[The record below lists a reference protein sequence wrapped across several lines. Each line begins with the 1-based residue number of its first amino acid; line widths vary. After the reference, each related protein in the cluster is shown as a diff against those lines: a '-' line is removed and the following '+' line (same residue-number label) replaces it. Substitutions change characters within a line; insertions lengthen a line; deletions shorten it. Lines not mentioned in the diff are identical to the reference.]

1 MGFVENSLYTA
12 ETRFQGCRTGE
23 RGLPTVMLQ
32 AGRKKDLQEDADV
45 RDGTEDTEVETYRRV
60 KTIRSC

>member
-32 AGRKKDLQEDADV
+32 AGRKKEVSFKEEIGEDLLLLAF
-45 RDGTEDTEVETYRRV
+45 TSLT
-60 KTIRSC
+60 